1 MPEATFT
8 ISGNIK
14 DFTRIDNLYNSL
26 KREAGKMMEQWKIE
40 VNVKYTE
47 TQSESES
54 K

>member
-14 DFTRIDNLYNSL
+14 DFSRIDNLYASL
-26 KREAGKMMEQWKIE
+26 KREAGKMMEQWKII
-40 VNVKYTE
+40 VDVKYTE
-47 TQSESES
+47 SQSESEP